1 MTPSGSSLCFSLFGI
16 AVTVAIAYL
25 RRRDASSLK
34 ATRDPSNLQ
43 DFMDW
48 MTDDADRKAATKL
61 VSVEDT
67 PTDFESSN
75 LLRRGLASLGLAPTS
90 PRQAR
95 TVRDPELRK
104 LSPEKYHPA
113 TGNEEIADEVVHLR
127 RVSEEEEAE
136 RYFAAFSYNQ

>member
-1 MTPSGSSLCFSLFGI
+1 M
-16 AVTVAIAYL
+16 VAIAYL
-25 RRRDASSLK
+25 RRRDASSVGG
-34 ATRDPSNLQ
+34 ARDPSNLQ

-48 MTDDADRKAATKL
+48 MTDDVDRKPATEF
-61 VSVEDT
+61 VSVEDI
-67 PTDFESSN
+67 PTDLESSN
-75 LLRRGLASLGLAPTS
+75 VLRRGLALLGLAATS

-95 TVRDPELRK
+95 TVRDPELRR